1 MRGRSDV
8 KGTVAVVDQELE
20 RRNDAVRA
28 EHKAAVARGENRLL
42 RRTVTGALHSY
53 ASDEIGV
60 NPSNNQQVKTW
71 WGMAIVAA
79 FLWLL
84 FLGSWL
90 LLFSPLSQGD
100 GPAWG
105 ALFPI
110 VLGGLGGWYALR
122 LSRAEYR
129 AAKVRKQRG
138 VPEPGRV

>member
-1 MRGRSDV
+1 M
-8 KGTVAVVDQELE
+8 VDRELE

-28 EHKAAVARGENRLL
+28 EHKAAVARGEKRVL
-42 RRTVTGALHSY
+42 RKTATGELHSY
-53 ASDEIGV
+53 AGDEIGFT
-60 NPSNNQQVKTW
+60 PSTNQQVRTW
-71 WGMAIVAA
+71 WGMGIVAA
-79 FLWLL
+79 FMWLL

-90 LLFSPLSQGD
+90 LLFAPLPQGD

-110 VLGGLGGWYALR
+110 AMGGLGGWYSLR
-122 LSRAEYR
+122 LARAEYR